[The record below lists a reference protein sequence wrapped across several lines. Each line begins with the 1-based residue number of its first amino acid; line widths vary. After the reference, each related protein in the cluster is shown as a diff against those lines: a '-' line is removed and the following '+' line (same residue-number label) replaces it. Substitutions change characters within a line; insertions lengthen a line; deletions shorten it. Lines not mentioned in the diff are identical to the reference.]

1 MMRVQV
7 ISCPN
12 CGADLDLT
20 KRISFCPYCGSSIHI
35 DDEVQRVEKTIN
47 INKNTYSKH
56 ERIER
61 DEARIKEAEVK
72 LKIKEQEAKSDSRLL
87 LGIGIFFVLMILF
100 AGIMGLLENRSHA
113 NDINIQTAAKQYQ
126 GLDYKTV
133 IIELEGLGFENIETM
148 PVPSKL
154 FKKEN
159 TIERISINGDSEFEK
174 NTYFP
179 KDAVVI
185 ITYYSKDS

>member
-1 MMRVQV
+1 MRVQV

-20 KRISFCPYCGSSIHI
+20 QKISFCPFCGSSIHV
-35 DDEVQRVEKTIN
+35 DDEVQKVEKTIN
-47 INKNTYSKH
+47 INNRH

-72 LKIKEQEAKSDSRLL
+72 LKIKEQEEKSYSRTL
-87 LGIGIFFVLMILF
+87 LGLGIFLVLMFLF
-100 AGIMGLLENRSHA
+100 TGIMAFNENKAHE
-113 NDINIQTAAKQYQ
+113 NDIIIQTTAKQYQ
-126 GLDYKTV
+126 GLDYRTV
-133 IIELEGLGFENIETM
+133 IVELEGLGFENIEAM
-148 PVPSKL
+148 PVPLKL